1 MATRP
6 PKRRTAAPP
15 ADLAVS
21 SSALL
26 SERSVELTEFEY
38 GMNIAWNAFERW
50 RIRCMTAVG
59 IHDLT
64 AHDVTILHRVNHQS
78 RHKRLADICFTLNIE
93 DTHVVSYSLRKL
105 VNAGLVESEK
115 RGKEAFF
122 ITTAK
127 GREVCERYRQLRETF
142 LVSALTS
149 DPDQLYELGELG
161 RFLRVLSGLY
171 DQAARGV
178 STL

>member
-122 ITTAK
+122 ITTAR

-149 DPDQLYELGELG
+149 DADQLYELGELG

>member
-1 MATRP
+1 MASRP
-6 PKRRTAAPP
+6 PKRRSTPPP
-15 ADLAVS
+15 ADLAVA

-38 GMNIAWNAFERW
+38 GMNIAWYAFERW
-50 RIRCMTAVG
+50 RIRCMSAAG
-59 IHDLT
+59 IQDLT
-64 AHDVTILHRVNHQS
+64 AHDVTILHRVNHPS

-105 VNAGLVESEK
+105 ANAGLVESEK

-149 DPDQLYELGELG
+149 DADQLYELGELG